1 MVSKNELM
9 VWPIKCSKTYK
20 YTNVQF
26 PKVQGDIIAEVEMT
40 EFIKRF
46 FEMVNY
52 CNFFFY
58 QLTNPCVS
66 ALRMTLEAKYKRGLD
81 PIADTNG
88 GGRSQS
94 QNMFQKKQ
102 RTTEVHLKSKHA
114 KYRKTLGKNIQV
126 PRQTG

>member
-46 FEMVNY
+46 FEMINY
-52 CNFFFY
+52 RNFFFH
-58 QLTNPCVS
+58 QLTNPSVS
-66 ALRMTLEAKYKRGLD
+66 ALHMTIEAKYKRGLH

-88 GGRSQS
+88 GGRVQS
-94 QNMFQKKQ
+94 QNKFQKKPENN
-102 RTTEVHLKSKHA
+102 RGASKI
-114 KYRKTLGKNIQV
+114 KT
-126 PRQTG
+126 R